1 LSRIRPTPAADGYG
15 ARVPSSSSAPELSSG
30 TGRVGVRWFAP
41 FTLAWLA
48 LWTVQLTP
56 LQLLIPLQLNTPG
69 DADGWIRGV
78 VQSGLVL
85 GVGGLAAIVAGP
97 LAGALSDRTRS
108 RRGRR
113 RPWALAGTALATA
126 SLVALAFTAGPL
138 AVGSAWVGVMV
149 GFAVASSAFTALIA
163 DQLTGQRGAASAAV
177 GSAQAV
183 GIVLGVGVVVVSG
196 VGLLGGYLLLAGLM
210 AIGGTLGALLLPDPV
225 PAASALR
232 SDPTGPSLTS
242 DVLGDGNF
250 VRMLLGRLAG
260 NLGNALGTGL
270 LLFFLMFG
278 IGQPPADAETNLLL
292 LIVVYTV
299 FVVAASVIGGLVSD
313 RTGRRKPMVVFAALV
328 QAVAAL
334 IIAIAPTLPVT
345 LVAAALI
352 GVGYGIFNAG
362 GLALATDLL
371 PGRDANAQD
380 LGIVNVSANLGQLL
394 GPVVGAGLI
403 AAVGGFWLLF
413 VAAAVFS
420 VLGAALTATVRVQ
433 QGTGEPT

>member
-1 LSRIRPTPAADGYG
+1 VHPVPP
-15 ARVPSSSSAPELSSG
+15 VPSPAR
-30 TGRVGVRWFAP
+30 TGRVGLSWFAP
-41 FTLAWLA
+41 FTLAWVA

-108 RRGRR
+108 RVGRR

-126 SLVALAFTAGPL
+126 SLVALAFAAGPL

-196 VGLLGGYLLLAGLM
+196 VGLLGGYLLLAGLL
-210 AIGGTLGALLLPDPV
+210 AIGGTLGALVLPDPV
-225 PAASALR
+225 PAGPALR
-232 SDPTGPSLTS
+232 PDSTGLSLTS

-278 IGQPPADAETNLLL
+278 IGQPAADAENNLLL

-299 FVVAASVIGGLVSD
+299 FVVAASVVGGVVSD
-313 RTGRRKPMVVFAALV
+313 RTGRRKSMVVVSALV
-328 QAVAAL
+328 QAVAAM
-334 IIAIAPTLPVT
+334 IIAVAPTLPVT
-345 LVAAALI
+345 MVAAALI

-371 PGRDANAQD
+371 PGQDANAQD

-413 VAAAVFS
+413 VAAALFS
-420 VLGAALTATVRVQ
+420 VLGAVLTATVRVER
-433 QGTGEPT
+433 GPASPPKLDA